1 MSHTI
6 IDLPSVRDDG
16 RLYRDTALNFVESLI
31 PNPWNSCHAP
41 DLLELENGDLLCC
54 WFAGSCEGNAD
65 VSIAVSRLSEDS
77 SQWETP
83 VIVSDDPTRS
93 EQNPS
98 LFLHPNGE
106 IWLMY
111 TAQVS
116 RDPNNPTSDNLQG
129 TAEIRRKIS
138 RDNGHTWEATE
149 TMFSA
154 PGSFCRQKIQILSN
168 GRFIFNNFRCA
179 INDSCM
185 GDDYTVLQLSD
196 DQGKTWRSVM
206 MPGSR
211 GRVHGNIVELSPGNL
226 ICLLRSALLTIFTV
240 RNPMI
245 TARPGACR
253 SLLCCATT
261 TQALPQ
267 SVFKAAQSAL
277 YTMTSPSMTSPSA
290 PSGPT
295 SAVLS
300 YSPFPRTE
308 EKPGPGGVSSNTARA
323 LSVRG
328 TTSTTAVTNIPA

>member
-138 RDNGHTWEATE
+138 RDNGHTWEAT
-149 TMFSA
+149 
-154 PGSFCRQKIQILSN
+154 
-168 GRFIFNNFRCA
+168 
-179 INDSCM
+179 
-185 GDDYTVLQLSD
+185 
-196 DQGKTWRSVM
+196 
-206 MPGSR
+206 
-211 GRVHGNIVELSPGNL
+211 
-226 ICLLRSALLTIFTV
+226 
-240 RNPMI
+240 
-245 TARPGACR
+245 ARPVIASDINGCR
-253 SLLCCATT
+253 EIFENGVSGLAF
-261 TQALPQ
+261 LPQ
-267 SVFKAAQSAL
+267 NADSLTETIERFL
-277 YTMTSPSMTSPSA
+277 LLA
-290 PSGPT
+290 P
-295 SAVLS
+295 
-300 YSPFPRTE
+300 E
-308 EKPGPGGVSSNTARA
+308 ERAEMGRQARA
-323 LSVRG
+323 YVEAHFDRRQVV
-328 TTSTTAVTNIPA
+328 TAYLETLGSLIGATRC

>member
-185 GDDYTVLQLSD
+185 RDDGIS
-196 DQGKTWRSVM
+196 GKRMVS
-206 MPGSR
+206 GSF
-211 GRVHGNIVELSPGNL
+211 
-226 ICLLRSALLTIFTV
+226 C
-240 RNPMI
+240 
-245 TARPGACR
+245 
-253 SLLCCATT
+253 
-261 TQALPQ
+261 
-267 SVFKAAQSAL
+267 
-277 YTMTSPSMTSPSA
+277 
-290 PSGPT
+290 
-295 SAVLS
+295 
-300 YSPFPRTE
+300 
-308 EKPGPGGVSSNTARA
+308 
-323 LSVRG
+323 
-328 TTSTTAVTNIPA
+328 

>member
-6 IDLPSVRDDG
+6 IDLPSVGDDG

-168 GRFIFNNFRCA
+168 GRFIFQQFPLCDQRFLHGRRLHHPAAFRRSGQNLA
-179 INDSCM
+179 QRHDARQPRARTRQYRGAFSRK
-185 GDDYTVLQLSD
+185 SD
-196 DQGKTWRSVM
+196 
-206 MPGSR
+206 
-211 GRVHGNIVELSPGNL
+211 
-226 ICLLRSALLTIFTV
+226 
-240 RNPMI
+240 
-245 TARPGACR
+245 
-253 SLLCCATT
+253 
-261 TQALPQ
+261 LP
-267 SVFKAAQSAL
+267 AAQPL
-277 YTMTSPSMTSPSA
+277 C
-290 PSGPT
+290 
-295 SAVLS
+295 
-300 YSPFPRTE
+300 
-308 EKPGPGGVSSNTARA
+308 
-323 LSVRG
+323 
-328 TTSTTAVTNIPA
+328 

>member
-41 DLLELENGDLLCC
+41 DLLELGNGDLLCC

-138 RDNGHTWEATE
+138 RDNGHLGGDRDNVFRSRLVLPAKDSDSVQRTFYFQQFP
-149 TMFSA
+149 MCDQRF
-154 PGSFCRQKIQILSN
+154 LH
-168 GRFIFNNFRCA
+168 GRRLHRPAAFR
-179 INDSCM
+179 
-185 GDDYTVLQLSD
+185 
-196 DQGKTWRSVM
+196 
-206 MPGSR
+206 
-211 GRVHGNIVELSPGNL
+211 
-226 ICLLRSALLTIFTV
+226 
-240 RNPMI
+240 
-245 TARPGACR
+245 RPGQNLAQR
-253 SLLCCATT
+253 HDARQPRARTRQYRGAFSRKSD
-261 TQALPQ
+261 LP
-267 SVFKAAQSAL
+267 AAQPL
-277 YTMTSPSMTSPSA
+277 C
-290 PSGPT
+290 
-295 SAVLS
+295 
-300 YSPFPRTE
+300 
-308 EKPGPGGVSSNTARA
+308 
-323 LSVRG
+323 
-328 TTSTTAVTNIPA
+328 

>member
-154 PGSFCRQKIQILSN
+154 PGSFCGK
-168 GRFIFNNFRCA
+168 RFRFCPTDVLFSTISDVRSTIPA
-179 INDSCM
+179 WETITPSCSFQ
-185 GDDYTVLQLSD
+185 TTRA
-196 DQGKTWRSVM
+196 K
-206 MPGSR
+206 
-211 GRVHGNIVELSPGNL
+211 
-226 ICLLRSALLTIFTV
+226 
-240 RNPMI
+240 
-245 TARPGACR
+245 PGAA
-253 SLLCCATT
+253 S
-261 TQALPQ
+261 
-267 SVFKAAQSAL
+267 
-277 YTMTSPSMTSPSA
+277 
-290 PSGPT
+290 
-295 SAVLS
+295 
-300 YSPFPRTE
+300 
-308 EKPGPGGVSSNTARA
+308 
-323 LSVRG
+323 
-328 TTSTTAVTNIPA
+328 

>member
-6 IDLPSVRDDG
+6 IDLPPVGDDG

-111 TAQVS
+111 TAQFS

-129 TAEIRRKIS
+129 KFPAIT
-138 RDNGHTWEATE
+138 G
-149 TMFSA
+149 A
-154 PGSFCRQKIQILSN
+154 PGRRLRQC
-168 GRFIFNNFRCA
+168 F
-179 INDSCM
+179 
-185 GDDYTVLQLSD
+185 
-196 DQGKTWRSVM
+196 
-206 MPGSR
+206 
-211 GRVHGNIVELSPGNL
+211 
-226 ICLLRSALLTIFTV
+226 LLPARSAGKRFRFCPTDVLFSTI
-240 RNPMI
+240 
-245 TARPGACR
+245 
-253 SLLCCATT
+253 
-261 TQALPQ
+261 
-267 SVFKAAQSAL
+267 
-277 YTMTSPSMTSPSA
+277 
-290 PSGPT
+290 
-295 SAVLS
+295 SAVRS
-300 YSPFPRTE
+300 TIPAWETITPSCSFQTTRA
-308 EKPGPGGVSSNTARA
+308 KPGVAS
-323 LSVRG
+323 
-328 TTSTTAVTNIPA
+328 